1 MSPNEVFY
9 RQLIFSGRLEIK
21 AFVKFKVGLPNKT
34 AGVIFTPV
42 PCEVVY
48 FEPERAGVQ
57 LLRET
62 VGSGKSPIKSDFEH
76 LERCGVWCVVCVCA
90 WSVGGGVVCG
100 WGVCGRF
107 GPYTEVAFVEEL
119 FCTQTVHLGPGLYI
133 SFLQGGHLI
142 YCTCSSIVDIA

>member
-1 MSPNEVFY
+1 M
-9 RQLIFSGRLEIK
+9 
-21 AFVKFKVGLPNKT
+21 GLPNKT

-76 LERCGVWCVVCVCA
+76 LERCVCGECGVWG
-90 WSVGGGVVCG
+90 VGGSFV
-100 WGVCGRF
+100 
-107 GPYTEVAFVEEL
+107 PYTEMAFVEEL

-133 SFLQGGHLI
+133 QGWPLI
-142 YCTCSSIVDIA
+142 KRDSTLVVL